1 MGSACWARRWGRSA
15 ALGPFR
21 VPTQPKLGDA
31 RLAAPRGTKGYA
43 DRGAVKRGT
52 LNVPPPPAGRGR
64 RTLAPHGSPEFAA
77 RLGTLTNA
85 QSAWRERWHEWALSA
100 VLVHRCTR
108 CDWQTGGPARANPSP
123 VSRARGRVPRGA
135 PQRFHHRGA
144 SSTHAERAPGYPP
157 RPENRGAPGGIISRS
172 PPIWH
177 IRFGSTKP
185 FPHEQEA
192 RKGAYGIRTRVTGV
206 RGQRPR
212 PLDECARRTRRVADG
227 FRASGRQPVSAA
239 MGRGPGAPPR
249 WREARRGGKCYLRH
263 PPRRRPRPNAL
274 AWLPAPL
281 VRPARSRANV
291 GELTTVC
298 QRPGSAHCSEQREL
312 HRDENSGDDEPHPP
326 GHSRS

>member
-1 MGSACWARRWGRSA
+1 MAVERPAMCGPLGHRPAHAGAKPRGSGATLVGPRQRWPGAGQVHPLLARRG
-15 ALGPFR
+15 
-21 VPTQPKLGDA
+21 
-31 RLAAPRGTKGYA
+31 
-43 DRGAVKRGT
+43 
-52 LNVPPPPAGRGR
+52 
-64 RTLAPHGSPEFAA
+64 
-77 RLGTLTNA
+77 
-85 QSAWRERWHEWALSA
+85 
-100 VLVHRCTR
+100 
-108 CDWQTGGPARANPSP
+108 
-123 VSRARGRVPRGA
+123 
-135 PQRFHHRGA
+135 
-144 SSTHAERAPGYPP
+144 
-157 RPENRGAPGGIISRS
+157 
-172 PPIWH
+172 
-177 IRFGSTKP
+177 
-185 FPHEQEA
+185 
-192 RKGAYGIRTRVTGV
+192 GAYGIRTRVTGV